1 MRVFKSRLFWG
12 SLIASLL
19 VHAGILIFLYASPRL
34 LPEKKETIEIALYPE
49 GQILE
54 ALTRNKQ
61 SIVKEALAPE
71 KLKAPEDETLARFLS
86 KEKQRVRQEVKAAI
100 TGSTANRTNS
110 APAAPTPPAPPQARK
125 DSAKN
130 NEPGDDGFKNVD
142 ISKDLQEM
150 NRFGEGFS
158 TVGEN
163 LPNDIRIGSFTALN
177 TDRYLYYT
185 FYARIEELIRY
196 RWETRVQHAINNFDR
211 PTLAA
216 LSNRN
221 WTTQVEFLLDS
232 KGELKK
238 ALLMKESGVKA
249 FDASAINAF
258 QDARIFPNP
267 PQEMIQEDGFI
278 HIKFSFTVNY
288 HPPALVNRY

>member
-12 SLIASLL
+12 SLFASLL
-19 VHAGILIFLYASPRL
+19 VHAIILIFLYESPL
-34 LPEKKETIEIALYPE
+34 LFSPHSEPIEISLYPE

-54 ALTRNKQ
+54 ALTRHKQ
-61 SIVKEALAPE
+61 SIVKDALVPE
-71 KLKAPEDETLARFLS
+71 KLKVPEDETLARFLS
-86 KEKQRVRQEVKAAI
+86 KEKQRVREEVKAAI
-100 TGSTANRTNS
+100 TGSTANRTNTTPS
-110 APAAPTPPAPPQARK
+110 TPQPPAPPQASK
-125 DSAKN
+125 SQPTHDDI
-130 NEPGDDGFKNVD
+130 GDGGFKNVD
-142 ISKDLQEM
+142 ISKELQEM
-150 NRFGEGFS
+150 NQFGEGFS

-196 RWETRVQHAINNFDR
+196 RWESRVQHAINNFDR

-216 LSNRN
+216 LGNRN
-221 WTTQVEFLLDS
+221 WTTQVEFLLDGR
-232 KGELKK
+232 GELKK
-238 ALLMKESGVKA
+238 ALLMKESGVQA